1 MLYLG
6 YILLRYV
13 LLYILEVSFN
23 FHFNFRAP
31 NVIGSKH
38 SLGVGDACDTVFFLS
53 KHQRLKF
60 LPYLGP
66 WLMHFKI
73 ALG

>member
-6 YILLRYV
+6 YILLRSV
-13 LLYILEVSFN
+13 LIYILEVSFN

-38 SLGVGDACDTVFFLS
+38 SLGVAWISSNCFDRPLMPFCDVISTRKSSSDFDWV
-53 KHQRLKF
+53 
-60 LPYLGP
+60 
-66 WLMHFKI
+66 I
-73 ALG
+73 V

>member
-13 LLYILEVSFN
+13 LIYILEESFN

-31 NVIGSKH
+31 NYNVIGSKH
-38 SLGVGDACDTVFFLS
+38 PLGVDYACDTVFFL
-53 KHQRLKF
+53 K
-60 LPYLGP
+60 
-66 WLMHFKI
+66 
-73 ALG
+73 